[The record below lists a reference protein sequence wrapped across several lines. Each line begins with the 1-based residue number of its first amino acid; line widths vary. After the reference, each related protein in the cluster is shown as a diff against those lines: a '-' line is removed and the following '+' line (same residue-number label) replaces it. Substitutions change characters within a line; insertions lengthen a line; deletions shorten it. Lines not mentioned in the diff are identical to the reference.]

1 MTFLPKNV
9 YVDKSHDMDNECNK
23 TYRTIQMKPI
33 DINSCTHIK
42 FNVENNDK
50 NSKLEAGDHVRISK
64 YKIIFAKGYTQSCSE
79 EGFLIKEV

>member
-64 YKIIFAKGYTQSCSE
+64 IKS
-79 EGFLIKEV
+79 FLQKDTLKVVLKKVF

>member
-1 MTFLPKNV
+1 
-9 YVDKSHDMDNECNK
+9 
-23 TYRTIQMKPI
+23 MKPI

-64 YKIIFAKGYTQSCSE
+64 IKSFLQKGTLKVVLKKV
-79 EGFLIKEV
+79 F